1 MELEVRRKTSRVEAL
16 EKESAEIVEMRRRV
30 SYLENELEAAS
41 FLEGQHEQK
50 ETKLAGRNEGL
61 LAELGRAEG
70 ELRGARS
77 EV

>member
-1 MELEVRRKTSRVEAL
+1 M
-16 EKESAEIVEMRRRV
+16 
-30 SYLENELEAAS
+30 EAAS